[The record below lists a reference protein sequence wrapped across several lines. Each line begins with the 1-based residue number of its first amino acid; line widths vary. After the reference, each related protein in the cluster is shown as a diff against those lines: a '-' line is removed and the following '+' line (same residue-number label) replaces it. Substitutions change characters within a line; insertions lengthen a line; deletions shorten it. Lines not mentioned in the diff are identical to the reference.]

1 MNALYMSTY
10 TAQDARK
17 NLSEIISKAAFANE
31 ATVITRSG
39 KNVAAVISYED
50 YERFCQLEDRL
61 DGELAI
67 QRLAEGNKRQLWNDV
82 KAEHGL

>member
-1 MNALYMSTY
+1 MSVS

-39 KNVAAVISYED
+39 KNVAAVISYDD
-50 YERFCQLEDRL
+50 YERFCQLEDQL
-61 DGELAI
+61 DGELA
-67 QRLAEGNKRQLWNDV
+67 QERLNERNKRHVWDDV
-82 KAEHGL
+82 KAKHNL

>member
-1 MNALYMSTY
+1 MSIC

-17 NLSEIISKAAFANE
+17 NLSEIISKAAFGNE

-50 YERFCQLEDRL
+50 YERFCQLEDQL
-61 DGELAI
+61 DGKLATK
-67 QRLAEGNKRQLWNDV
+67 RLAEGNKRHSWSDV
-82 KAEHGL
+82 KAKHGL

>member
-1 MNALYMSTY
+1 MSTC

-39 KNVAAVISYED
+39 KNVAAVISYDD
-50 YERFCQLEDRL
+50 YERFCQLEDQI
-61 DGELAI
+61 DGELAMK
-67 QRLAEGNKRQLWNDV
+67 RLAEGNKRHSWSDV
-82 KAEHGL
+82 KAKNSL

>member
-1 MNALYMSTY
+1 MSIS

-17 NLSEIISKAAFANE
+17 NLSEIISKAAFGNE

-50 YERFCQLEDRL
+50 YERFCQLEDQL
-61 DGELAI
+61 DGELATK
-67 QRLAEGNKRQLWNDV
+67 RLADGNKRHAWSDV
-82 KAEHGL
+82 KAKHGL

>member
-1 MNALYMSTY
+1 MSIC

-39 KNVAAVISYED
+39 KNVAAIISYDD
-50 YERFCQLEDRL
+50 YERFCQLEDQL
-61 DGELAI
+61 DGQLAMK
-67 QRLAEGNKRQLWNDV
+67 RLAEGNKRHSWDDV
-82 KAEHGL
+82 KAKHGL

>member
-1 MNALYMSTY
+1 MLTS

-39 KNVAAVISYED
+39 KNVAAVISYDD
-50 YERFCQLEDRL
+50 YERFCQLEDQI
-61 DGELAI
+61 DGELAKA
-67 QRLAEGNKRQLWNDV
+67 RLAEKEPRKSWKDI
-82 KAEHGL
+82 KAKNGLE

>member
-1 MNALYMSTY
+1 MSTY

-31 ATVITRSG
+31 VTVITRSG

-50 YERFCQLEDRL
+50 YERFCQLEDQL
-61 DGELAI
+61 DGELATK
-67 QRLAEGNKRQLWNDV
+67 RLAEGSKRQAWTDV
-82 KAEHGL
+82 KAKHDL

>member
-1 MNALYMSTY
+1 MSTY

-50 YERFCQLEDRL
+50 YVFYQELEDKL
-61 DGELAI
+61 DGELAMA
-67 QRLAEGNKRQLWNDV
+67 RLAKGNKRHSWDGV
-82 KAEHGL
+82 KAKHGL